1 MKTYTHV
8 SKSKAFLVPVILITV
23 LGLVLFLPAG
33 SFLFWQA
40 WIWLS
45 IFSGLTLFI
54 TVYFLRKDPSLLSRR
69 MKVKENESQPW
80 IIRVL
85 SILSMLAYVIP
96 GLDFRFHWSVVPV
109 WIVFVADV
117 MVFLGY
123 VLIFTVFR
131 ENSYASTIIQVEKEQ
146 RVIVTGPYAVV
157 RHPMYTGLL
166 VMLLLTPLA
175 LGSYYALIFALL
187 SVPPILFR
195 IGKEEKMLSQD
206 LPGYADYLNKTRYR
220 LVPLLW

>member
-1 MKTYTHV
+1 MKAYTHV
-8 SKSKAFLVPVILITV
+8 SKSKAFLVPVILIAV

-80 IIRVL
+80 IIRFL
-85 SILSMLAYVIP
+85 SILSMLAYLIP

-195 IGKEEKMLSQD
+195 IGKEEKMLSQE
-206 LPGYADYLNKTRYR
+206 LPGYVDYLNKTRYR